1 MLQRWLKF
9 AVIGAPLWA
18 ACGSDAGGAA
28 TPVPAADAAWADT
41 SADAADGA
49 AADGAAADASTDPSC
64 VTDSAFFAA
73 KVWAVA
79 LKPKCFGCHN
89 SAGAAQ
95 HSKLVLQPEALSGAL
110 AHNRQVLANVAQ
122 YQVGGSSIVLQKPLG
137 QLGHAGGAVITAQ
150 DPAFAALAEFVQRLA
165 APVADDACGPQ
176 AGAGQG
182 LFAGIEWLSAAETY
196 RRASLSLVGRLPTPK
211 ERAYLEL
218 ADDDALA
225 ALLPGLLQEP
235 EFLDRVATDWNDR
248 LLTDRYLPGTNA
260 VNLLNSKDYPARRWF
275 DPAEKV
281 PLPAG
286 VDAKMQALGAQHTNR
301 AVAREPLALIRHVV
315 QHNKPFS
322 EILTAD
328 YTMVTP
334 FSALTYG
341 VFEPQLFADQTNPEE
356 WQPAKLKGI
365 PLAGLLTSAM
375 VLNRF
380 PTTDTNRNRA
390 RSRMVWGLF
399 LATDVMK
406 LAERPIDPTGVVE
419 HNPTMFNANCSVCHT
434 VIDPIAGLF
443 KNWNGQGRFLP
454 QQGWYD
460 EMRPPGY
467 ESLTLPA
474 SDDAAPLR
482 WLAKQIAQDP
492 RFVSAVVR
500 QVYEMVV
507 GQPPAS
513 LPSEEDESL
522 TPAEEA
528 ARVAVYKAQQEDFA
542 QMGKDFAASKQNYR
556 QLVASM
562 VASRWFRAARLASP
576 PKSDTPQGVLRAAEL
591 ALLPGTRLL
600 TPEQLDRKITGTLG
614 VPWKGEYDKRSYLLH
629 KDEYQTFY
637 GGIDSDG
644 VTRRIRDP
652 NGLMAAVQL
661 RMANEMACKAVP
673 FDLARP
679 VAERKL
685 FPYVQL
691 SYVPIDAN
699 GFEVPQAKAAVRDNL
714 RHLGWALFGQRWQ
727 DGNPELEAWFQFFIE
742 VLQGGRAA
750 LAAGTEPAT
759 LQYWQCRAV
768 SDPLSGAPLPQKDQ
782 ITADP
787 NYVLRAWLAVATAM
801 LSDGKFLYD
810 L

>member
-1 MLQRWLKF
+1 MLQRWLKL
-9 AVIGAPLWA
+9 AAIGLPLWA
-18 ACGSDAGGAA
+18 ACGSDAGGDGPAAPAVDAVLGDAA
-28 TPVPAADAAWADT
+28 TDSSAGSDAV
-41 SADAADGA
+41 
-49 AADGAAADASTDPSC
+49 DASAQASC

-73 KVWAVA
+73 KVWAGA

-110 AHNRQVLANVAQ
+110 HYNRLVLAEVAG
-122 YQVGGSSIVLQKPLG
+122 YEVGGNSIVLQKPLG
-137 QLGHAGGAVITAQ
+137 LLGHAGGAVLLPQ
-150 DPAFAALAEFVQRLA
+150 DPAFAALAEFVKRLD
-165 APVADDACGPQ
+165 APVADDACGPPL
-176 AGAGQG
+176 GADQG
-182 LFAGIEWLSAAETY
+182 VFAGVKLFSASETY
-196 RRASLSLVGRLPTPK
+196 RRATLSLVGRLPTPK
-211 ERAYLEL
+211 ERAYLDL
-218 ADDDALA
+218 AGDAGLEE
-225 ALLPGLLQEP
+225 LLPDLLLEP
-235 EFLDRVATDWNDR
+235 GFLDRVATDWNDR
-248 LLTDRYLPGTNA
+248 LLTDRYVPGTNA
-260 VNLLNSKDYPARRWF
+260 INLLNTKDYPARRWF

-281 PLPAG
+281 PLPPS
-286 VDAKMQALGAQHTNR
+286 VDAKMMTLGAQHTNR

-315 QHNKPFS
+315 QNNKAFS

-328 YTMVTP
+328 YAMVTP

-341 VFEPQLFADQTNPEE
+341 VFDPKAFEDPANPEE
-356 WQPAKLKGI
+356 WKPAKFNGI
-365 PLAGLLTSAM
+365 PHAGLLTSVM
-375 VLNRF
+375 LLNRF

-406 LAERPIDPTGVVE
+406 LAERPIDPTGVIE

-454 QQGWYD
+454 QQAWYD
-460 EMRPPGY
+460 DMRPPGY
-467 ESLTLPA
+467 ETAVLPGSA
-474 SDDAAPLR
+474 DSAPLR
-482 WLAKQIAQDP
+482 WLGQQIAQDP
-492 RFVSAVVR
+492 RFVTAVVR

-507 GQPPAS
+507 GQPPLS
-513 LPSEEDESL
+513 LPSDEDESL

-528 ARVAVYKAQQEDFA
+528 ARVSVFKAQQDDFA
-542 QMGKDFAASKQNYR
+542 KIGKAFVASGQNYR
-556 QLVASM
+556 ALVAQM
-562 VASRWFRAARLASP
+562 VLSRWFRAAAVVSP
-576 PKSDTPQGVLRAAEL
+576 PKTDTPQGVVRAAEL
-591 ALLPGTRLL
+591 ALLPGMRLL
-600 TPEQLDRKITGTLG
+600 TPEQLDRKIAAVTG
-614 VPWKGEYDKRSYLLH
+614 VAWRGEYDKRAYLLH

-644 VTRRIRDP
+644 VTRRIREP

-673 FDLARP
+673 FDLTRP
-679 VAERKL
+679 LEDRKL

-691 SYVPIDAN
+691 SYVPLDAN

-714 RHLGWALFGQRWQ
+714 RHLGWSLLGQRWQ
-727 DGNPELEAWFQFFIE
+727 DGDPQLEAWYQFFLE

-750 LAAGTEPAT
+750 MAAGTEPAT
-759 LQYWQCRAV
+759 LQYWQCRGVA
-768 SDPLSGAPLPQKDQ
+768 DPASGAPLPQKDQ

-787 NYVLRAWLAVATAM
+787 HYTLRSWMAVATAM
-801 LSDGKFLYD
+801 LSDANFLYD